1 MNLKK
6 LYLLKTASYKLCP
19 ICKGL
24 ATLNFVS
31 QTHNTRRCQ
40 TTSCEGL
47 ILPSTVQV
55 GLDEIEPQANLALVG
70 LPSLLQCSTC
80 LSSVLT
86 WDGGSVC
93 LVEGGGR
100 EWVELT
106 DRESQCCSFSDTANG
121 FEISRCH
128 TFICTGIEAKVAT
141 VPVFCRAKFLA

>member
-1 MNLKK
+1 M
-6 LYLLKTASYKLCP
+6 
-19 ICKGL
+19 L

-70 LPSLLQCSTC
+70 LPSLLQRSTC